1 MIKKRGSTMIT
12 VQNKLKNCEACGY
25 YSPCPPHV
33 TGKCFRFV
41 RFVEHVINDYTRDC
55 EYWSPREEKP
65 PGKRKK

>member
-1 MIKKRGSTMIT
+1 MIT

-33 TGKCFRFV
+33 TGKCYRFV

-55 EYWSPREEKP
+55 EYWSPQDEKSP
-65 PGKRKK
+65 KKRKTTSA